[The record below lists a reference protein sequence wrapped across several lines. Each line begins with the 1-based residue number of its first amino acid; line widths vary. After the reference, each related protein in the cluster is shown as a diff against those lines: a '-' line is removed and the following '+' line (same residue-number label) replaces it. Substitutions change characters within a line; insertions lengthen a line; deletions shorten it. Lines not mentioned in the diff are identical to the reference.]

1 MKSKYPFKCILR
13 YIPDRYDNLQDW
25 QKANRRVIYDFK
37 RGKISAEH
45 QERILDAV
53 KSIIRDNAHEWV
65 ICFVPAH
72 TQEETEA
79 RFASLA
85 AFLKERLSCPVCLHS
100 VRNYKDYL
108 PVHQSG
114 VMKEV
119 KLHFLQKEDIIGKR
133 VVLIDDII
141 TTGRSF
147 REIGDKLIWS
157 GALSVYGVC
166 FAKTIHP
173 NLPLKAKKQYKRQSP
188 MNTS

>member
-25 QKANRRVIYDFK
+25 QNANRRVVYDFK
-37 RGKISAEH
+37 RGKLSKEH
-45 QERILDAV
+45 QEKILDAV
-53 KSIIRDNAHEWV
+53 KSIMKGQPQHWAV
-65 ICFVPAH
+65 CFVPAH

-85 AFLKERLSCPVCLHS
+85 VFLQENLDCPVCLHS
-100 VRNYKDYL
+100 IRNYKNYH
-108 PVHQSG
+108 PVHQKG
-114 VMKEV
+114 AEEKL
-119 KLHFLQKEDIIGKR
+119 KLHSFQKEDFIGKH
-133 VVLIDDII
+133 VVLIDDVI

-147 REIGDKLIWS
+147 REIGDKLMWI

-173 NLPLKAKKQYKRQSP
+173 NLPLKDKKRNKKLPP